1 MGKDDRVLS
10 PSPLAQMAVNE
21 MRHMA
26 QRLSHEL
33 GKPVLTYAAN
43 RVEGVYA
50 RRIDLAQ
57 GRVAL
62 IMGERSAHIV
72 PWRPALER
80 FAGRQVEGLMRGES
94 TVVEPV
100 ARIGDCSATNV
111 IREHPTRNLVRGRWV
126 GLE

>member
-1 MGKDDRVLS
+1 MNSRPGAYRRARS
-10 PSPLAQMAVNE
+10 WRPPACWGLAC
-21 MRHMA
+21 
-26 QRLSHEL
+26 RLSHEL

-62 IMGERSAHIV
+62 IMGERSAHLV

-80 FAGRQVEGLMRGES
+80 FAGRQVEGLMRGRALS
-94 TVVEPV
+94 W
-100 ARIGDCSATNV
+100 SLS
-111 IREHPTRNLVRGRWV
+111 H
-126 GLE
+126 GLGIALPPM

>member
-1 MGKDDRVLS
+1 
-10 PSPLAQMAVNE
+10 
-21 MRHMA
+21 MRAMA

-33 GKPVLTYAAN
+33 GKPVLSYAAN

-62 IMGERSAHIV
+62 IVGERSAHLA

-80 FAGRQVEGLMRGES
+80 FAGRQVEGLMRGPS
-94 TVVEPV
+94 LSWGL
-100 ARIGDCSATNV
+100 ARGIS
-111 IREHPTRNLVRGRWV
+111 V
-126 GLE
+126 GLPPM